1 MNGEQ
6 VETKNKRSEAREEMP
21 SPSSPQRQ
29 LSPVGKHSV
38 DTERNSPL
46 APHPSQHTLAAEINL
61 SGVGLHSGVN
71 THVRVLPAAADQG
84 RYFVRVDLPEQ
95 PIIPAKV
102 EAVSQTVLSTQL
114 GFGTSIVGTVEHL
127 LAALAGSGVDNAR
140 IEIDGTEVPLLDGSA
155 ALWVDAIT
163 KVGLVPQS
171 LPQVVLELHSP
182 IWVHQGDAFVAAI
195 PAPQIRFTYGIDF
208 DLPAIGNQWHSW
220 SPFSQPATDITP
232 SSSFSEEIAPAR
244 TFGIASQ
251 IESLR
256 QKGLIKGGTLDNALV
271 CGSQGWLNPPLRFA
285 NEPARHK
292 ILDLVGDLSLLGTF
306 PTAHFFAYKASHNL
320 HIQLAQKILD
330 SRLKI

>member
-1 MNGEQ
+1 MSSKKIKSADEIAAD
-6 VETKNKRSEAREEMP
+6 TKQQQGDGSTPNLHSLPSNPSSPSLQQIAP
-21 SPSSPQRQ
+21 SPSF
-29 LSPVGKHSV
+29 
-38 DTERNSPL
+38 
-46 APHPSQHTLAAEINL
+46 QHTLAAEINL

-71 THVRVLPAAADQG
+71 THVRLLPAPANKG
-84 RYFVRVDLPEQ
+84 RYFVRVDLPGQ

-114 GFGTSIVGTVEHL
+114 GFGSSSVGTVEHL

-140 IEIDGTEVPLLDGSA
+140 IEIDGQEVPLLDGSA
-155 ALWVDAIT
+155 ALWVEAIAT
-163 KVGLVPQS
+163 VGLVPQS
-171 LPQVVLELHSP
+171 IPRLVPQLEQP
-182 IWVHQGDAFVAAI
+182 VYVYQGDAFVAAI
-195 PAPQIRFTYGIDF
+195 PAPLLRFTYGIDF

-220 SPFSQPATDITP
+220 SPFIQPTKADVTP
-232 SSSFSEEIAPAR
+232 SSSFPHEIAPAR
-244 TFGIASQ
+244 TFGLAHQ

-256 QKGLIKGGTLDNALV
+256 HKGLIKGGTLDNALV

-330 SRLKI
+330 SRLEI